1 MKHLFVVFFFVLSFA
16 SSSQELFPYTEPAS
30 NMPSRSISLK
40 TSSFFQ
46 QDAYSGRTMQRHMPE
61 VMFGLNKAWM
71 VHLGTNFSNMHQS
84 SLIWEG
90 ARLYAKYRF
99 LSNDDVHKHFRMAVF
114 GAAAYTRNRLDHNEI
129 NILMGEQSGVQG
141 GIIAT
146 QLVNRF
152 ALSATGSWSEVLN
165 NERWQKDAIGR
176 YAVRSVNYTL
186 SAGYLLLPFEYK
198 DYNQTNVNLYVEML
212 GSRNVDFP
220 PEKYYVDLAPAVQA
234 IFNSTAKLNLGYRF
248 QLSSD
253 IHRLSKNSWMIS
265 FEYIFLNA
273 LKRKAR

>member
-99 LSNDDVHKHFRMAVF
+99 LSNDDVHKH
-114 GAAAYTRNRLDHNEI
+114 
-129 NILMGEQSGVQG
+129 LMGEQSGVQG

-165 NERWQKDAIGR
+165 NERWQNDAIGR

-273 LKRKAR
+273 LKRKARCLA